1 MRKSLLSTLKRLVG
15 TSAKTS
21 LSIFN
26 CGYLFNLTFKTMK
39 TTMKE
44 QRERREKDQ
53 TKQYLIAENNLVRGS
68 FIYDVGKKV

>member
-1 MRKSLLSTLKRLVG
+1 
-15 TSAKTS
+15 
-21 LSIFN
+21 
-26 CGYLFNLTFKTMK
+26 
-39 TTMKE
+39 MKE